1 MDQEA
6 LGVEGE
12 VKKPFQTFN
21 CSKVSV
27 VKDGPYLIHLERLE
41 PLEHLEPTVAVSQSP
56 AVDQLTIPRSLPAP
70 RLTKGHF
77 IMAAVVIMLGYF
89 LIWPVLLL
97 LINSLNAANDW
108 FVEPRRW
115 GIDHWISAFH
125 RPGLLKSLG
134 NSLLIWSL
142 SVVISFPVGVTIA
155 WVLARTKIPF
165 SHTLEFLFW
174 VSYMVPALP
183 TTIAWITLLDPDI
196 GLINAGLK
204 NLLGLEQGPFNIFSV
219 PGIVWANLM
228 GHGISIKVMLLTPA
242 FRNMDSTLEEA
253 ARVGGA
259 SNLRTLFKVT
269 LPLMISPMILVL
281 ALQLLRVFQSFETE
295 YLLGL
300 PFGFYVYSTKIY
312 TLIRDAVPNYGEA
325 TVLASLTLLMIAL
338 IIPLQRWILERRR
351 YTTISGNFRPGLID
365 LRAWNYVA
373 FGLIAA
379 LLMLLTVGPLAIL
392 VLGSFMERI
401 GYFVLG
407 FTLDHWRF
415 VLNDPVFVKSLRT
428 TLVLATSA
436 AVLSPLIFSVVAY
449 LVVRTR
455 LPGRGVLD
463 TMIWSAGAIPGI
475 LAGLGLLWVFID
487 TPGLNFLFGTIWALI
502 IVVILQGKTTG
513 VNIMKGVLVQV
524 GADMEEAARV
534 SGAGWIR
541 TYFQIWLPLLM
552 PTLILLA
559 VMNFVS
565 AAGATSS
572 IILLASR
579 DTMTLSLMALEL
591 STPAVNN
598 REAASIVSIFI
609 ILFTVTGALLVRY
622 FGRRF
627 GVRHDM
633 HAGDGTPR
641 SRPAV

>member
-1 MDQEA
+1 MD
-6 LGVEGE
+6 
-12 VKKPFQTFN
+12 
-21 CSKVSV
+21 
-27 VKDGPYLIHLERLE
+27 
-41 PLEHLEPTVAVSQSP
+41 QSP
-56 AVDQLTIPRSLPAP
+56 ALEQVSVPGSVATP

-77 IMAAVVIMLGYF
+77 IMAVVIISLGYF
-89 LIWPVLLL
+89 LIWPVIIL
-97 LINSLNAANDW
+97 LINSFNAASDW

-115 GIDHWISAFH
+115 GVDHWVNAFH

-142 SVVISFPVGVTIA
+142 SVAISFPVGVTIA
-155 WVLARTKIPF
+155 WMLARTKIPF
-165 SHTLEFLFW
+165 SNTLEFLFW

-183 TTIAWITLLDPDI
+183 TTIAWITLLDPDV
-196 GLINAGLK
+196 GVINVALR
-204 NLLGLEQGPFNIFSV
+204 NIFHLEQGPFNIFSV

-242 FRNMDSTLEEA
+242 FRNMDAALEEA

-259 SNLRTLFKVT
+259 SNLRTFFKVT
-269 LPLMISPMILVL
+269 LPLMISPMILVF

-312 TLIRDAVPNYGEA
+312 ALVRDPVPNYGEA
-325 TVLASLTLLMIAL
+325 TVLASLTLLIIAL

-351 YTTISGNFRPGLID
+351 YTTITGSFRPGLID
-365 LRAWNYVA
+365 LGKWNYGTLGA
-373 FGLIAA
+373 IA
-379 LLMLLTVGPLAIL
+379 LLLALLTVGPMAIL
-392 VLGSFMERI
+392 VLGSFMQRI

-415 VLNDPVFVKSLRT
+415 VLNDPVFVKALRT
-428 TLVLATSA
+428 TLILATSA
-436 AVLSPLIFSVVAY
+436 AVLSPLLFSVLAY
-449 LVVRTR
+449 ILVRTR
-455 LPGRGVLD
+455 LPGRGALD
-463 TMIWSAGAIPGI
+463 LIIWSSGAIPGI
-475 LAGLGLLWVFID
+475 LAGLGLLWVFIG
-487 TPGLNFLFGTIWALI
+487 TPFLNALFGTIWALI
-502 IVVILQGKTTG
+502 IVVLLQGKTTG

-534 SGAGWIR
+534 AGAGWIR
-541 TYFQIWLPLLM
+541 TYFRIWLPLLM

-565 AAGATSS
+565 AAGATGS
-572 IILLASR
+572 IVLLASR

-591 STPAVNN
+591 SSLSVSN

-609 ILFTVTGALLVRY
+609 ILFTVAGALLVRY
-622 FGRRF
+622 FGRRL

-633 HAGDGTPR
+633 HANEVAPQ
-641 SRPAV
+641 SRVVI

>member
-1 MDQEA
+1 VDH
-6 LGVEGE
+6 
-12 VKKPFQTFN
+12 
-21 CSKVSV
+21 S
-27 VKDGPYLIHLERLE
+27 
-41 PLEHLEPTVAVSQSP
+41 PTVAEFP
-56 AVDQLTIPRSLPAP
+56 ALSHARTP

-77 IMAAVVIMLGYF
+77 VMAAVLLTLGYF

-97 LINSLNAANDW
+97 LINSFNAASDW
-108 FVEPRRW
+108 FVEPRTW
-115 GIDHWISAFH
+115 GVKHWVNAFQ
-125 RPGLLKSLG
+125 RPGLLRSLG
-134 NSLLIWSL
+134 NSLLIWSMT
-142 SVVISFPVGVTIA
+142 VACSFPIGVAIA

-196 GLINAGLK
+196 GMINVALK
-204 NLLGLEQGPFNIFSV
+204 KWFQLDQGPFNIFTI

-242 FRNMDSTLEEA
+242 FRNMDATLEEA

-259 SNLRTLFKVT
+259 GNLRTLFKVT
-269 LPLMISPMILVL
+269 LPLMIAPMMMVL

-300 PFGFYVYSTKIY
+300 PFGFFVYSTKIFA
-312 TLIRDAVPNYGEA
+312 LIRNQVPNYGEA
-325 TVLASLTLLMIAL
+325 TVLASITLIMIAL
-338 IIPLQRWILERRR
+338 ITPLQRWILERRR
-351 YTTISGNFRPGLID
+351 YTTITGNFRPGLID

-373 FGLIAA
+373 FTVIA
-379 LLMLLTVGPLAIL
+379 LLLIFLTVGPLAIL
-392 VLGSFMERI
+392 VLGSFMRRI

-415 VLNDPVFVKSLRT
+415 VLTDPVFIKALRT
-428 TLVLATSA
+428 TLTLAATA
-436 AVLSPLIFSVVAY
+436 AILSPLLFSILAY
-449 LVVRTR
+449 ILVCTR
-455 LPGRGVLD
+455 LPGRGLLD
-463 TMIWSAGAIPGI
+463 AMIWSAGAIPGI
-475 LAGLGLLWVFID
+475 LAGLGLLWVFIG

-502 IVVILQGKTTG
+502 IVVMLQGKTTG
-513 VNIMKGVLVQV
+513 VNIMKGVFVQV

-541 TYFQIWLPLLM
+541 TYFRIWLPLLM
-552 PTLILLA
+552 PTLILLS

-591 STPAVNN
+591 SSTAVSN
-598 REAASIVSIFI
+598 REAASIISIFI
-609 ILFTVTGALLVRY
+609 IAFTMTGALLIRY
-622 FGRRF
+622 FGLRL

-633 HAGDGTPR
+633 QAGIGAPQSAAQIR
-641 SRPAV
+641 N

>member
-1 MDQEA
+1 M
-6 LGVEGE
+6 
-12 VKKPFQTFN
+12 N
-21 CSKVSV
+21 
-27 VKDGPYLIHLERLE
+27 
-41 PLEHLEPTVAVSQSP
+41 QSP
-56 AVDQLTIPRSLPAP
+56 AIDQLTVPRSLPAP
-70 RLTKGHF
+70 RLTRGHF
-77 IMAAVVIMLGYF
+77 IMAAVVVVLGYF

-97 LINSLNAANDW
+97 LINSFNAAGDW

-115 GIDHWISAFH
+115 GVDHWVHAFH

-134 NSLLIWSL
+134 NSLVIWSL
-142 SVVISFPVGVTIA
+142 SVAVSFPVGVTIA
-155 WVLARTKIPF
+155 WILARTKIPF

-183 TTIAWITLLDPDI
+183 TTIAWITLLDPDV
-196 GLINAGLK
+196 GMINAGLK
-204 NLLGLEQGPFNIFSV
+204 HLFGLEQGPFNIFSV

-259 SNLRTLFKVT
+259 SNLRTLFRVT
-269 LPLMISPMILVL
+269 LPLMISPIIMVL

-312 TLIRDAVPNYGEA
+312 ELVRDAVPNYGEA

-351 YTTISGNFRPGLID
+351 YTTISGSFRPGLID

-373 FGLIAA
+373 FGVIAA
-379 LLMLLTVGPLAIL
+379 LLTLLTIGPLAIL

-407 FTLDHWRF
+407 FTLEHWRA

-428 TLVLATSA
+428 TLILATSA
-436 AVLSPLIFSVVAY
+436 ALLSPLIFSVLAY
-449 LVVRTR
+449 LLVRTR

-463 TMIWSAGAIPGI
+463 MMIWSAGAIPGI

-541 TYFQIWLPLLM
+541 TYFRIWLPLLM

-591 STPAVNN
+591 STPAVND

-627 GVRHDM
+627 GVRHDIQ
-633 HAGDGTPR
+633 ASAA
-641 SRPAV
+641 SRG

>member
-1 MDQEA
+1 M
-6 LGVEGE
+6 
-12 VKKPFQTFN
+12 
-21 CSKVSV
+21 
-27 VKDGPYLIHLERLE
+27 
-41 PLEHLEPTVAVSQSP
+41 
-56 AVDQLTIPRSLPAP
+56 
-70 RLTKGHF
+70 
-77 IMAAVVIMLGYF
+77 AVVLISLGYF
-89 LIWPVLLL
+89 LVWPVIIL
-97 LINSLNAANDW
+97 LINSFNAANDW

-115 GIDHWISAFH
+115 GVDHWINAYH
-125 RPGLLKSLG
+125 RPGLLTSLG
-134 NSLLIWSL
+134 NSLLVWSL
-142 SVVISFPVGVTIA
+142 TVSVSFPAGVAIA
-155 WVLARTKIPF
+155 WLLARTKIPF

-174 VSYMVPALP
+174 VSYMVPSLP

-196 GLINAGLK
+196 GMINVALK
-204 NLLGLEQGPFNIFSV
+204 KLFALDQGPFNIFSV

-259 SNLRTLFKVT
+259 SHLRTLFKVT
-269 LPLMISPMILVL
+269 LPLMIAPMMMVF

-295 YLLGL
+295 YLLGM
-300 PFGFYVYSTKIY
+300 PFGFFVYSTKIF
-312 TLIRDAVPNYGEA
+312 TLIRNQVPNYGEA

-351 YTTISGNFRPGLID
+351 YTTITGSFRPGLID
-365 LRAWNYVA
+365 LGKWNYVS
-373 FGLIAA
+373 FGVIA
-379 LLMLLTVGPLAIL
+379 LLLALLTVGPLAIL
-392 VLGSFMERI
+392 LLGSFMQRI

-407 FTLDHWRF
+407 YTLDHWRF
-415 VLNDPVFVKSLRT
+415 VLSDPVFVKALRT
-428 TLVLATSA
+428 TLILATSA
-436 AVLSPLIFSVVAY
+436 AVLSPLLFSMLAY
-449 LVVRTR
+449 ILVRTR
-455 LPGRGVLD
+455 LPGRNALD
-463 TMIWSAGAIPGI
+463 LMIWGAGAIPGI
-475 LAGLGLLWVFID
+475 LAGLGLLWVFIG

-502 IVVILQGKTTG
+502 IVVLLQGKTTG

-534 SGAGWIR
+534 AGAGWIR
-541 TYFQIWLPLLM
+541 TYVRIWLPLLM

-591 STPAVNN
+591 SSVAISN
-598 REAASIVSIFI
+598 REAASIISIFI
-609 ILFTVTGALLVRY
+609 VLFTVTGALLVRY
-622 FGRRF
+622 FGRRL

-633 HAGDGTPR
+633 RASAATPR
-641 SRPAV
+641 

>member
-1 MDQEA
+1 
-6 LGVEGE
+6 V
-12 VKKPFQTFN
+12 
-21 CSKVSV
+21 
-27 VKDGPYLIHLERLE
+27 
-41 PLEHLEPTVAVSQSP
+41 PTA
-56 AVDQLTIPRSLPAP
+56 
-70 RLTKGHF
+70 RLTKGHV
-77 IMAAVVIMLGYF
+77 IMATVLLALGYF

-97 LINSLNAANDW
+97 LINSFNAASDW
-108 FVEPRRW
+108 FVEPRRL
-115 GIDHWISAFH
+115 GVDHWVNAFH

-134 NSLLIWSL
+134 NSLLVWSL
-142 SVVISFPVGVTIA
+142 SVAISFPVGVTIA
-155 WVLARTKIPF
+155 WVLARTKISF

-183 TTIAWITLLDPDI
+183 TTIAWITLLDPDV
-196 GLINAGLK
+196 GAINVALK
-204 NLLGLEQGPFNIFSV
+204 NIFHLEQGPFNIFSV

-242 FRNMDSTLEEA
+242 FRNMDATLEEA

-269 LPLMISPMILVL
+269 LPLMISPMMLVF

-312 TLIRDAVPNYGEA
+312 ALVRDPVPNYGEA
-325 TVLASLTLLMIAL
+325 TVLASLTLLIIAL
-338 IIPLQRWILERRR
+338 IIPLQQWILERRR
-351 YTTISGNFRPGLID
+351 YTTITGSFRPGLID
-365 LRAWNYVA
+365 LGKWNYIT
-373 FGLIAA
+373 FGAIA
-379 LLMLLTVGPLAIL
+379 LLLALLTIGPMAIL
-392 VLGSFMERI
+392 ILGSFMQRI

-415 VLNDPVFVKSLRT
+415 VLNDPVFIKALRT
-428 TLVLATSA
+428 TLILAMSA
-436 AVLSPLIFSVVAY
+436 AVLSPLMFSVLAY
-449 LVVRTR
+449 ILVRTR
-455 LPGRGVLD
+455 LPGRGALD
-463 TMIWSAGAIPGI
+463 LMIWISGAIPGI
-475 LAGLGLLWVFID
+475 LAGLGLLWVFIG
-487 TPGLNFLFGTIWALI
+487 TPFLNALFGTIWALI
-502 IVVILQGKTTG
+502 IVVMLQGKTTG

-534 SGAGWIR
+534 SGAGWMR
-541 TYFQIWLPLLM
+541 TYFCIWLPLLM

-572 IILLASR
+572 IVLLASR

-591 STPAVNN
+591 SSLSVSN
-598 REAASIVSIFI
+598 REAASIISIFI

-622 FGRRF
+622 FGGRL

-633 HAGDGTPR
+633 HAAGAPPLREQSSGNSVIPL
-641 SRPAV
+641 

>member
-1 MDQEA
+1 VD
-6 LGVEGE
+6 
-12 VKKPFQTFN
+12 
-21 CSKVSV
+21 
-27 VKDGPYLIHLERLE
+27 
-41 PLEHLEPTVAVSQSP
+41 QSP
-56 AVDQLTIPRSLPAP
+56 TIDQVSAPARIAAP
-70 RLTKGHF
+70 PLTKGHF
-77 IMAAVVIMLGYF
+77 VMAVVLIALGYF

-97 LINSLNAANDW
+97 LINSFNAAADW
-108 FVEPRRW
+108 FVEPRTW
-115 GIDHWISAFH
+115 GIRHWVSAFH
-125 RPGLLKSLG
+125 RPGLLTSLG
-134 NSLLIWSL
+134 NSILIWSL
-142 SVVISFPVGVTIA
+142 SVIVSFPVGVTIA
-155 WVLARTKIPF
+155 WILARTKIPF

-196 GLINAGLK
+196 GVINVALK
-204 NLLGLEQGPFNIFSV
+204 NLLHLDQGPFNIFSV

-300 PFGFYVYSTKIY
+300 PFGFYVYSTKIF

-351 YTTISGNFRPGLID
+351 YTTITGSFRPGLID
-365 LRAWNYVA
+365 LRIWNYVA
-373 FGLIAA
+373 FAAIAA
-379 LLMLLTVGPLAIL
+379 LLLLLTIGPLAIL

-436 AVLSPLIFSVVAY
+436 AVLSPLLFSVVAY

-463 TMIWSAGAIPGI
+463 TMVWSAGAIPGI

-534 SGAGWIR
+534 SGAGWLR
-541 TYFQIWLPLLM
+541 TYFAIWLPLLM
-552 PTLILLA
+552 PSLILLA

-627 GVRHDM
+627 GVRHDLQ
-633 HAGDGTPR
+633 AG
-641 SRPAV
+641 AVGAPSGQATQN